1 MNEQH
6 QTGAAS
12 GMLVAYKFIKA
23 GYQVYY
29 PMMTQSK
36 EDLVVCRDGVFTKVQ
51 VKTATKIRS
60 GNSTAYQ
67 VRLGGCGRAS
77 YKDGDF
83 DILAVVLGE
92 EVLIYTWESVKG
104 KTSMCVGNRNKGDS
118 SWV

>member
-12 GMLVAYKFIKA
+12 EMLVAYKLIKA

-51 VKTATKIRS
+51 VKTATKS
-60 GNSTAYQ
+60 GAVTQ
-67 VRLGGCGRAS
+67 RLI
-77 YKDGDF
+77 K
-83 DILAVVLGE
+83 
-92 EVLIYTWESVKG
+92 
-104 KTSMCVGNRNKGDS
+104 
-118 SWV
+118 